1 MYQNKIVDVN
11 SVNKHYKINKL
22 TKKKVDKLISQIIG
36 KGNIDNPAPNPET
49 DLSDVGSSALLYV
62 AKRVMTENMSL
73 EGRQR
78 ITKSLASSEDPVLF
92 DFFSKLIREK
102 ESAKMMRFA
111 TRGLERI
118 IKNAEIDDNGKI
130 ILKK

>member
-1 MYQNKIVDVN
+1 
-11 SVNKHYKINKL
+11 
-22 TKKKVDKLISQIIG
+22 
-36 KGNIDNPAPNPET
+36 
-49 DLSDVGSSALLYV
+49 
-62 AKRVMTENMSL
+62 MTENMSL

-118 IKNAEIDDNGKI
+118 I
-130 ILKK
+130 